1 MVKFGRAEQTVIEFM
16 KSLLCLFLPL
26 CTLLGACVYDYPV
39 PQLKEDAQL
48 LVVDGFL
55 NASTGIVE
63 VKLGRTTNLQ
73 STASLVPENNATV
86 ALEWQFGKISLF
98 QTKDGYYTSS
108 TPISSGERCRITI
121 ELASGKNYESDWVE
135 ALPTSPID
143 SITYSTS
150 NLGLQLEVSSHNPEK
165 KGSYYLWQY
174 VETWEYTSAF
184 ASDYVLQNG
193 RAVFRQG
200 NIYNCWHVKP
210 SSTILV
216 FSTKSLAEDV
226 VSKFPVTTIP
236 KGSERLAIKYSVL
249 LHQMALDQNAYEY
262 WNQLKK
268 NTENLGSLFDPQPS
282 QLLGNI
288 HNSQS
293 KDELVLGYFFAS
305 AVSEKRFTISL
316 FDLPPDFR
324 SPRDFGDCELS
335 SIPVAELG
343 SFTPT
348 AYNLVTPV
356 PAPGPVPTDF
366 YYSTISCTDCR
377 LQGGTT
383 EKPFYW

>member
-1 MVKFGRAEQTVIEFM
+1 M
-16 KSLLCLFLPL
+16 KSFFIRFIVLAA
-26 CTLLGACVYDYPV
+26 LLGACVYDYPV

-55 NASTGIVE
+55 NASTGNVT
-63 VKLGRTTNLQ
+63 VKLSRTTNLQ
-73 STASLVPENNATV
+73 STTSFVPENNAAV
-86 ALEWQFGKISLF
+86 ALEWEFGKISLY
-98 QTKDGYYTSS
+98 QINEGYYTSS
-108 TPISSGERCRITI
+108 APVSIGETCRITI
-121 ELASGKNYESDWVE
+121 QLASGKKYHSDWVE
-135 ALPTSPID
+135 AMPTSPID
-143 SITYSTS
+143 SLTYSTS

-165 KGSYYLWQY
+165 KGSYYMWQY

-184 ASDYVLQNG
+184 ASDYILQDG
-193 RAVFRQG
+193 RAVFRPE

-226 VSKFPVTTIP
+226 VSKFPVTILP
-236 KGSERLAIKYSVL
+236 KGSEKLAIKYSMLVQ
-249 LHQMALDQNAYEY
+249 QMTIDQKAYDY
-262 WNQLKK
+262 WNLLKK

-288 HNSQS
+288 HNSQTN
-293 KDELVLGYFFAS
+293 DELVLGYFFAS
-305 AVSEKRFTISL
+305 AVSEERFTISL

-324 SPRDFGDCELS
+324 LARNFGDCELK
-335 SIPVAELG
+335 SIPVRELG
-343 SFTPT
+343 TFTPT

-366 YYSTISCTDCR
+366 YYSTLNCTDCR

-383 EKPFYW
+383 LRPYYW